1 MPTTTKTIR
10 RTFAVMDRPF
20 TYEYYTKT
28 TIKKGQR
35 FRIRTGG
42 GDYGYKLLE
51 EGIVLVLGHG
61 ANEVIPATHF
71 HLEVEEEVVTTTKK
85 PPRRA

>member
-1 MPTTTKTIR
+1 MTTATKTIR

-28 TIKKGQR
+28 TIKKGER

-42 GDYGYKLLE
+42 GDYGYKLLD
-51 EGIVLVLGHG
+51 EGLLIILGHG
-61 ANEVIPATHF
+61 ADEIIPKDRF
-71 HLEVEEEVVTTTKK
+71 HLEAEEEVVTTTKK
-85 PPRRA
+85 PARRA